1 MTTFNWLSLF
11 GVPAIILAIFGWLF
25 KKVDTKTKTVSSENE
40 AIKRGVQALLRDRLY
55 AIYRECKKQGGASR
69 FDRENF
75 NNIYQ
80 QYHQLGA
87 NGVMDDIRKK
97 LFAMEVVDD

>member
-11 GVPAIILAIFGWLF
+11 GVPAIVLAIFTAIYKRLSARQ
-25 KKVDTKTKTVSSENE
+25 DRVSTENE
-40 AIKRGVQALLRDRLY
+40 AIKHGVQALLRDRLY

-75 NNIYQ
+75 NNIYE
-80 QYHQLGA
+80 QYHRLGA

-97 LFAMEVVDD
+97 LFDMDLVDD

>member
-11 GVPAIILAIFGWLF
+11 GVPAIILAILTWSW
-25 KKVDTKTKTVSSENE
+25 KKLSKRQETVSTENE
-40 AIKRGVQALLRDRLY
+40 AIKHGVQALLRDRLY
-55 AIYRECKKQGGASR
+55 QIYRDCNKQGGASR

-75 NNIYQ
+75 NNIYE
-80 QYHQLGA
+80 QYHRLGA

-97 LFAMEVVDD
+97 LFEMDLIDD